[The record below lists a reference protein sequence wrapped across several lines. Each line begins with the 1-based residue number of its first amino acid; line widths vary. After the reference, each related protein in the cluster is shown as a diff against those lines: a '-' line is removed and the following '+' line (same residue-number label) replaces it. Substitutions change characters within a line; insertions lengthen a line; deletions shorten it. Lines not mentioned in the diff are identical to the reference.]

1 MEMSKLVQAT
11 PGSVIRRLFNA
22 AEGMTDAISFS
33 IGEPSF
39 VAPNPAIEDAVKW
52 LRMGK
57 THYTDN
63 AGLRELR
70 EAVAQY
76 HANDLKPNPNGEVLI
91 TCGATEAIQ
100 LALFAL
106 VNPGEEV
113 ILVSP
118 AWPNYFGQIRMC
130 GAVLKPVIAKEK
142 NDFVPT
148 PEDVEAAITDK
159 TKLIILTS
167 PSNPTGAVIDR
178 DTCQRL
184 AKIICE
190 HNLYVISDEIYS
202 RIVYTDEPY
211 TSITSFEGIRERA
224 VYVNGVSKMLAMP
237 GWRIGYAIST
247 PEIIAGMKKMH
258 ENGVSCL
265 PEPLQ
270 RSAAYALEH
279 CQPDITEMRKQ
290 YLERRDLICRMINE
304 TPGMSIKSPKGAFY
318 AFVNVKELMRRTGLD
333 TEPLTVEILKNTHVV
348 TVPASGFGPGGDGY
362 VRMSYANTLGNIEE
376 GMSRIQKYVSSLR
389 IF

>member
-1 MEMSKLVQAT
+1 MEMSKLVQST

-22 AEGMTDAISFS
+22 ADGMDDAISFS

-39 VAPNPAIEDAVKW
+39 TAPTPVIEDAVKW
-52 LRMGK
+52 LRMEK

-63 AGLRELR
+63 AGLKELR
-70 EAVAQY
+70 EAVAEY
-76 HANDLKPNPNGEVLI
+76 HANDLNPNPNGEVLI

-113 ILVSP
+113 ILVTP
-118 AWPNYFGQIRMC
+118 AWPNYFGQISMC
-130 GAVLKPVIAKEK
+130 GAVLKAVIAKEE

-148 PEDVEAAITDK
+148 VEDIEAAITEK
-159 TKLIILTS
+159 TRLIILTS
-167 PSNPTGAVIDR
+167 PSNPTGAVIDYE
-178 DTCQRL
+178 TNKRL
-184 AKIICE
+184 AELICK

-202 RIVYTDEPY
+202 RFVYTEEPY

-224 VYVNGVSKMLAMP
+224 VYVSGVSKMLAMP

-270 RSAAYALEH
+270 RSAAYALKN
-279 CQPDITEMRKQ
+279 CQADIEYMRKE
-290 YLERRDLICRMINE
+290 YLERRDLICEMINAV
-304 TPGMSIKSPKGAFY
+304 PGMSVKVPKGAFY
-318 AFVNVKELMRRTGLD
+318 AMVNVKELMRRTGLD
-333 TEPLTVEILKNTHVV
+333 TEPLAMEILKNTHVI

-362 VRMSYANTLGNIEE
+362 LRMSYATSKE
-376 GMSRIQKYVSSLR
+376 GIQEGLSRIHKYVDSLNL
-389 IF
+389 F

>member
-1 MEMSKLVQAT
+1 MGMSKLVQETA
-11 PGSVIRRLFNA
+11 GSVIRRLFNA
-22 AEGMTDAISFS
+22 ADGMSDAISFS

-39 VAPNPAIEDAVKW
+39 VAPNSAIEDTVKW

-70 EAVAQY
+70 EAVAEY

-130 GAVLKPVIAKEK
+130 GAVLKPVIAKEE

-178 DTCQRL
+178 STCKKL

-202 RIVYTDEPY
+202 RIVYSDEPY
-211 TSITSFEGIRERA
+211 SSITSFEGVRERA

-265 PEPLQ
+265 PEPFQ
-270 RSAAYALEH
+270 RSAAYALKN
-279 CQPDITEMRKQ
+279 CQPDIEEMRQQ
-290 YLERRDLICRMINE
+290 YLERRNLICKMINE
-304 TPGMSIKSPKGAFY
+304 VPGMSVKPPKGAFY

-362 VRMSYANTLGNIEE
+362 VRMSYANTLENIEE
-376 GMSRIQKYVSSLR
+376 GMNRIHKFVSSLQL
-389 IF
+389 F

>member
-1 MEMSKLVQAT
+1 MAMSKLVQAT
-11 PGSVIRRLFNA
+11 AGSIIRRLFNA
-22 AEGMTDAISFS
+22 ADGMEDAISFS

-39 VAPNPAIEDAVKW
+39 VAPAPAIEDAVKW
-52 LRMGK
+52 FRLGK

-63 AGLRELR
+63 AGLKELR
-70 EAVAQY
+70 EAVAEY
-76 HANDLKPNPNGEVLI
+76 HEKDLHPNPNGEVLI

-106 VNPGEEV
+106 VDPGDEV
-113 ILVSP
+113 ILVTP

-130 GAVLKPVIAKEK
+130 GAVLKAVIAKEE

-148 PEDVEAAITDK
+148 VEDIEAAITDK

-167 PSNPTGAVIDR
+167 PSNPTGAVIDSE
-178 DTCQRL
+178 TCRRL
-184 AKIICE
+184 AELICR
-190 HNLYVISDEIYS
+190 HNLYVVADEIYN

-211 TSITSFEGIRERA
+211 TSITSFAGVRERA

-270 RSAAYALEH
+270 RSAAYALRH
-279 CQPDITEMRKQ
+279 CQADIESMRLE
-290 YLERRDLICRMINE
+290 YLERRNLICKMINE
-304 TPGMSIKSPKGAFY
+304 VPGMSVKTPKGAFY
-318 AFVNVKELMRRTGLD
+318 AMVNVKELMRRTGLD
-333 TEPLTVEILKNTHVV
+333 TEPLTMEILKNTHVI

-362 VRMSYANTLGNIEE
+362 VRMSYANSKENIQE
-376 GMSRIQKYVSSLR
+376 GMERIHRYVDSLHL
-389 IF
+389 F

>member
-1 MEMSKLVQAT
+1 M
-11 PGSVIRRLFNA
+11 
-22 AEGMTDAISFS
+22 
-33 IGEPSF
+33 
-39 VAPNPAIEDAVKW
+39 
-52 LRMGK
+52 
-57 THYTDN
+57 
-63 AGLRELR
+63 
-70 EAVAQY
+70 
-76 HANDLKPNPNGEVLI
+76 LI

-113 ILVSP
+113 ILVTP
-118 AWPNYFGQIRMC
+118 AWPNYFGQISMC
-130 GAVLKPVIAKEK
+130 GAVLKAVIAKEE

-148 PEDVEAAITDK
+148 VEDIEAAITEK

-167 PSNPTGAVIDR
+167 PSNPTGAVIDYE
-178 DTCQRL
+178 TNKRL
-184 AKIICE
+184 AELICK

-202 RIVYTDEPY
+202 RFVYTEEPY

-224 VYVNGVSKMLAMP
+224 VYVSGVSKMLAMP

-270 RSAAYALEH
+270 RSAAYALKN
-279 CQPDITEMRKQ
+279 CQADIEYMRKE
-290 YLERRDLICRMINE
+290 YLERRDLICEMINAV
-304 TPGMSIKSPKGAFY
+304 PGMSVKVPKGAFY
-318 AFVNVKELMRRTGLD
+318 AMVNVKELMRRTGLD
-333 TEPLTVEILKNTHVV
+333 TEPLAMEILKNTHVI

-362 VRMSYANTLGNIEE
+362 LRMSYATSKE
-376 GMSRIQKYVSSLR
+376 GIQEGLSRIHKYVDSLNL
-389 IF
+389 F

>member
-22 AEGMTDAISFS
+22 ADGMDDAISFS

-39 VAPNPAIEDAVKW
+39 DAPTSAIEDAVKW
-52 LRMGK
+52 LRAGK

-63 AGLRELR
+63 AGLKELR
-70 EAVAQY
+70 EAVAEY
-76 HANDLKPNPNGEVLI
+76 HANDLNPNPNGEVLI

-113 ILVSP
+113 ILITP
-118 AWPNYFGQIRMC
+118 AWPNYFGQISMC
-130 GAVLKPVIAKEK
+130 GAVLKPVIAKEE
-142 NDFVPT
+142 NDFIPT
-148 PEDVEAAITDK
+148 VEDIEAAITEK

-167 PSNPTGAVIDR
+167 PSNPTGAVIDYE
-178 DTCQRL
+178 TNKRL
-184 AKIICE
+184 AELICK
-190 HNLYVISDEIYS
+190 HNLYVIADEIYS
-202 RIVYTDEPY
+202 RFVYTDEPY
-211 TSITSFEGIRERA
+211 TSITSFEGIKERA
-224 VYVNGVSKMLAMP
+224 VYVSGVSKMLAMP

-270 RSAAYALEH
+270 RSAAFALKN
-279 CQPDITEMRKQ
+279 CQADIEYMRQ
-290 YLERRDLICRMINE
+290 EYLERRDLICSMINE
-304 TPGMSIKSPKGAFY
+304 IPGMSVKIPKGAFY
-318 AFVNVKELMRRTGLD
+318 AMVNVKELMEKTGLD
-333 TEPLTVEILKNTHVV
+333 TEPLAMEILKNTHVI

-362 VRMSYANTLGNIEE
+362 LRLSYATSKEGIIE
-376 GMSRIQKYVSSLR
+376 GIGRIHKYVDSLNL
-389 IF
+389 F